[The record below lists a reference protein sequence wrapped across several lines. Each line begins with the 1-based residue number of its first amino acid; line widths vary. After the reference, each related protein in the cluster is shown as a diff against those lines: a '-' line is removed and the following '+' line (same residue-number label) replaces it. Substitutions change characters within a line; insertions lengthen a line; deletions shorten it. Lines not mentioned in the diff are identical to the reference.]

1 MSPVG
6 MTLARSGGAL
16 AALWRRDRLASLALL
31 VLAVFVFLGLFGPW
45 LPLGDPTRIAAGP
58 RLAPPSWS
66 FPFGTDELGRS
77 FLPRVVEGI
86 RYSFLMAS
94 LAVAITA
101 VLGTLLGMLAAY
113 LGGLFDQIVAR
124 FADLLFAFP
133 ALLAGLLMVAVAG
146 PGAASVITVIS
157 AATLPLFIRVIRSA
171 SLVVAERGFV
181 TAAEVAGASPWRV
194 IGRHILPNVL
204 SAAIVQLTYALSI
217 AMIIESA
224 LSFLGLGEQ
233 PPRASLGA
241 LLGTSSV
248 YLTIAPWLV
257 GFAGLVLSLAIVSVN
272 LLGDGLRESVDPLK
286 GRPLT

>member
-1 MSPVG
+1 
-6 MTLARSGGAL
+6 MTAAGRLYASLWRHDRL
-16 AALWRRDRLASLALL
+16 AALALI
-31 VLAVFVFLGLFGPW
+31 VLAVMVFLGIFGPW
-45 LPLGDPTRIAAGP
+45 LPLGDPTKLAAGP
-58 RLAPPSWS
+58 RLQPPSWD

-86 RYSFLMAS
+86 RYTFLMAS

-101 VLGTLLGMLAAY
+101 VLGTVLGMAAAY
-113 LGGLFDQIVAR
+113 LGGLFDQVVAR

-133 ALLAGLLMVAVAG
+133 ALLAGLLMAAVAG
-146 PGAASVITVIS
+146 PGAVAVITVIS

-181 TAAEVAGASPWRV
+181 TAAEVAGASSWR
-194 IGRHILPNVL
+194 IISRHILPNIL

-233 PPRASLGA
+233 PPRASLGT
-241 LLGTSSV
+241 LLRVSSV

-272 LLGDGLRESVDPLK
+272 LLGDGLRDGVEPLK